1 MYMTTSSVNE
11 YVVLAANEVFYK
23 ALSGGSIE
31 GISVARAHDPNVTAR
46 AGSAR
51 QLEGRFPFDSFAE
64 LACAMTNPAIK
75 VHGTIARLVGLERV
89 RGKIKNG
96 GAFAF
101 NARRELL

>member
-1 MYMTTSSVNE
+1 MILSYCVGMYMTTSSVNE

-51 QLEGRFPFDSFAE
+51 QLEGRSRSTRS
-64 LACAMTNPAIK
+64 LNCPA
-75 VHGTIARLVGLERV
+75 R
-89 RGKIKNG
+89 
-96 GAFAF
+96 
-101 NARRELL
+101 